1 MSNITEVVKKQLDD
15 FRREFRLEVRT
26 IKDSVKFSSDVTDN
40 VAEIMRDMKEMRL
53 DMKKLVEK
61 NRELEI
67 ENQQLHQR
75 VDELEQYQR
84 LNNLEI
90 KGLPSDCNET
100 TVIKEIVNKLGETL
114 DEKDIDVCH
123 KVKIPNSAEK
133 NVIVRFTRRSKRNAV
148 LAKARKARLT
158 TESLGFD
165 GPSKAVYIN
174 EHLTAKNKR
183 LLGAA
188 VARKKATGWKFV
200 WTTDGK
206 VLARRC
212 ESAPIIHITSLS
224 DVERM
229 MPGN

>member
-1 MSNITEVVKKQLDD
+1 MSNVSEVVKKQLDD
-15 FRREFRLEVRT
+15 FRREIRLEIRT
-26 IKDSVKFSSDVTDN
+26 IKDSVKFSSDAADN
-40 VAEIMRDMKEMRL
+40 VAEIMKDMKEIRL
-53 DMKKLVEK
+53 DMKKLVER

-84 LNNLEI
+84 LHNLEI
-90 KGLPSDCNET
+90 KGLPNDCDET
-100 TVIKEIVNKLGETL
+100 TVIKKIVNKLGETL

-123 KVKIPNSAEK
+123 RVKIPNSVEK
-133 NVIVRFTRRSKRNAV
+133 NVIVRFTRRSKRNVV
-148 LAKARKARLT
+148 LAKARKAKLT

-165 GPSKAVYIN
+165 GTSKDVYIN

-188 VARKKATGWKFV
+188 VARKKAIGWKFV

-206 VLARRC
+206 ILARRG
-212 ESAPIIHITSLS
+212 ESTPIMHITSLS

>member
-1 MSNITEVVKKQLDD
+1 MSNVSEVVKKQLDD
-15 FRREFRLEVRT
+15 FRREIRLEIRT
-26 IKDSVKFSSDVTDN
+26 IKDSVKFSSDAADN
-40 VAEIMRDMKEMRL
+40 VAEIMKDMKEIRL
-53 DMKKLVEK
+53 DMKKLVER

-90 KGLPSDCNET
+90 KGLPNDCDET
-100 TVIKEIVNKLGETL
+100 TVIKKIVNKLGETL

-123 KVKIPNSAEK
+123 RVKIPNSVEK
-133 NVIVRFTRRSKRNAV
+133 NVIVRFTRRSKRNVV
-148 LAKARKARLT
+148 LAKARKAKLT

-165 GPSKAVYIN
+165 GTSKDVYIN

-188 VARKKATGWKFV
+188 VARKKAIGWKFV

-206 VLARRC
+206 ILARRG
-212 ESAPIIHITSLS
+212 ESTPIMHITSLS

>member
-1 MSNITEVVKKQLDD
+1 MSNVSEVVKKQLDD
-15 FRREFRLEVRT
+15 FRRELRLEIRT
-26 IKDSVKFSSDVTDN
+26 IKDSVKFSSDAADN
-40 VAEIMRDMKEMRL
+40 VAEIMKDMKEMRL
-53 DMKKLVEK
+53 DMKKLVER

-84 LNNLEI
+84 LHNLEI
-90 KGLPSDCNET
+90 KGLPSECDET

-114 DEKDIDVCH
+114 DEQDIDVCH
-123 KVKIPNSAEK
+123 KVKIPHSAEK
-133 NVIVRFTRRSKRNAV
+133 NVIVRFTRRSKRNVV

-165 GPSKAVYIN
+165 GTSKKIYIN
-174 EHLTAKNKR
+174 EHLTPKNKR
-183 LLGAA
+183 LLGAV
-188 VARKKATGWKFV
+188 VARKKAIGWKFV

-206 VLARRC
+206 VLARRG
-212 ESAPIIHITSLS
+212 ESTPTMHITSLS